1 MMKEKLKN
9 RGLWVALFALLGM
22 VLMDNIPHF
31 NLGRYQEYV
40 DVILF
45 ILAAAGVI
53 SNPSAGKWF
62 ADNQNKGDDK

>member
-22 VLMDNIPHF
+22 VLMDTIPHF

-53 SNPSAGKWF
+53 SNPAAGKWF
-62 ADNQNKGDDK
+62 ADNQNEGDDK